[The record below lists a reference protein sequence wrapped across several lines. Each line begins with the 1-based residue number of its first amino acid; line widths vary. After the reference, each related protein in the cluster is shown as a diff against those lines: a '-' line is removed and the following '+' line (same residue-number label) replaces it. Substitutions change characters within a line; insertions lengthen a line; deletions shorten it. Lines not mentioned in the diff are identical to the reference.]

1 MSVNKVITPVFKKG
15 KKDEISNYRP
25 VANLCACSK
34 IYERII
40 LNRINEIEKE
50 MEVDLTG
57 TDQHGFKKGKALSR
71 QDLQYR
77 QP

>member
-25 VANLCACSK
+25 VANLCGCSK

-40 LNRINEIEKE
+40 VFNVYLISERIESYAKSGR
-50 MEVDLTG
+50 D
-57 TDQHGFKKGKALSR
+57 F
-71 QDLQYR
+71 
-77 QP
+77 